1 MQRSKRKSMQAP
13 INHQTSVFIGIY
25 PRFHC
30 LQSKHVRDRYTRSPV
45 YIRRFIVTSYDLT
58 CMAIATIFYPRKFD
72 KYLLK
77 MIPCA
82 PSLDCRKSDIYHVMC
97 QHPRVSDYIKAES
110 ERQHNA
116 SAEQS
121 QLPISFSCHQM
132 SLLIEANTVGS
143 SRLKQDGEYGRI
155 GTSSYIAVQTS
166 AEHADQATL
175 IPCCKQIRYCRR
187 RWIQLYAVPVMFSTF
202 VE

>member
-1 MQRSKRKSMQAP
+1 
-13 INHQTSVFIGIY
+13 
-25 PRFHC
+25 
-30 LQSKHVRDRYTRSPV
+30 
-45 YIRRFIVTSYDLT
+45 
-58 CMAIATIFYPRKFD
+58 MAIDATFYLRNFD
-72 KYLLK
+72 KYLLR

-82 PSLDCRKSDIYHVMC
+82 PSMNRRTEDTYHVMC

-175 IPCCKQIRYCRR
+175 IPCCKRIGYCRR
-187 RWIQLYAVPVMFSTF
+187 RWIQPCAVPVTF
-202 VE
+202 RTSVE